1 MKTPS
6 DDLYRLIQALTPT
19 ERALF
24 RKSVA
29 RKQVAGDRNYIT
41 LFNLAEKKKT
51 GVDEPALI
59 KTLGYEK
66 KKATFSALKNYLY
79 NEIMDML
86 VRSGDKTSPA
96 MQSLQ
101 QIQQLDILAEKGLL
115 DQYMKWWRKVYK
127 DAVKNEHF
135 QLRFML
141 KEQLHGLKM
150 NFIIKTNHAQ
160 LKAMIDEDEEFAE
173 EYNRLQKMKNLY
185 LHIQLYNKQSQIRL
199 RESEMADIQKLFGH
213 PLLEA
218 MPPQSGMHYRYYFNM
233 SMALLNY
240 LTHEYHQAYKILDG
254 LKTDL
259 IKHKTILQINPHLG
273 IEFIN
278 VFYLVS
284 FLCRQYEAFFQF
296 LDHPVNQF
304 RHSENHSA
312 FIAAFRANSRLRFYM
327 TNGYYTEAGRH
338 LTETE
343 KNITRHLPHMPLEV
357 KQQLMGSISISH
369 FILGRYPEAFHYNK
383 ECMKTFHDNPRED
396 IQRYI
401 YAMSILIA
409 YELNNVRLLLN
420 ECDNAY
426 QFFYRKKLM
435 TSFEETLISFF
446 RKISRVHGRKSRREK
461 FAELRTRLDKIRKD
475 PIMGQVFRYF
485 NFYGWAESREM
496 GITYM
501 EYVQQ
506 TRRNQPA
513 DAEKPRE
520 TR

>member
-6 DDLYRLIQALTPT
+6 DDLYRLIHALTPA
-19 ERALF
+19 ERTLF
-24 RKSVA
+24 RKSVSK
-29 RKQVAGDRNYIT
+29 KQAAGDRNYIA
-41 LFNLAEKKKT
+41 LFNLAEKKKEN
-51 GVDEPALI
+51 GEPAII
-59 KTLGYEK
+59 KALGYER

-79 NEIMDML
+79 NEIMDVL

-115 DQYMKWWRKVYK
+115 DQYMKWWRKAYK
-127 DAVKNEHF
+127 DAVKHEHF

-173 EYNRLQKMKNLY
+173 EYNLLQKVKNLY

-199 RESEMADIQKLFGH
+199 RESETTEIQKLFLH
-213 PLLEA
+213 PLLNKL
-218 MPPQSGMHYRYYFNM
+218 PQYAGLHYRYYFNM
-233 SMALLNY
+233 SLALLCY
-240 LTHEYHQAYKILDG
+240 LTHDYDRSYKILDE

-259 IKHKTILQINPHLG
+259 VRHKTIIHQNPHLG

-278 VFYLVS
+278 VFYMVS
-284 FLCRQYEAFFQF
+284 FLCRQYEAFFSF
-296 LDHPVNQF
+296 LDHPVNEF
-304 RHSENHSA
+304 KHSENHAA
-312 FIAAFRANSRLRFYM
+312 FITAFRANSRLRFYM
-327 TNGYYTEAGRH
+327 TNGYYTEAGKH
-338 LTETE
+338 LAETE
-343 KNITRHLPHMPLEV
+343 KEVTRHLNFMPLEV
-357 KQQLMGSISISH
+357 KQQLVGSMCISY
-369 FILGRYPEAFHYNK
+369 FILGNYSEALYYNK
-383 ECMKTFHDNPRED
+383 ECVKTFHDNPRED
-396 IQRYI
+396 IQRYV
-401 YAMSILIA
+401 YAISILIA
-409 YELNNVRLLLN
+409 YEMNNTRLLLG

-435 TSFEETLISFF
+435 TSFEETIISFF
-446 RKISRVHGRKSRREK
+446 RKIPRVQGRKNRREK
-461 FAELRTRLDKIRKD
+461 FTELRSRLGEIRKD
-475 PIMGQVFRYF
+475 PILAQVFRYF

-506 TRRNQPA
+506 NRKNQPPA
-513 DAEKPRE
+513 TSTAS
-520 TR
+520 